1 MLRFDNRVIVITGS
15 GRGIGLEY
23 AKFFASRGAKLVL
36 NDIGQENGA
45 FLIDKVAK
53 DLETEFKTE
62 VHPNHDSVE
71 FGERII
77 EDAVKRFG
85 RVDVLI
91 NNAGILRDKSF
102 VKMTNEDWDLIL
114 KIHMTGA
121 FRCTHAAWKV
131 FRDQKYGRIINT
143 SSSAGLNGN
152 FGQVNYSAA
161 KAGLH
166 GFTRSLAKEG
176 DKYNIKVNTIAP
188 IAATRMTQGIMPE
201 EVLEAVQPKYVIPL
215 VGLLCHEDCPETGG
229 LFEVGG
235 GWVTKLRWQRA
246 QGVSHKLNFGPE
258 DVKAN
263 WSKIVDFTGENDYP
277 ENLDDTIQ
285 KMYGHF
291 EKQKKTSQENKPA
304 QTSNT
309 NSTNNKDND
318 SQWKSSEIFKLM
330 KAYIEAGLAKNAVK
344 KCNALFQFD
353 ILDKKDGAV
362 VFPFNVD
369 LREGKENANKGV
381 ADKPDATF
389 VMTDDDFYAMCMGK
403 LNPQMAFIKKQMK
416 IKGNFKKASAF
427 TPDLFPQPTKE
438 NIEKYTKGSPKL

>member
-1 MLRFDNRVIVITGS
+1 MLRFDNKVIVITGS
-15 GRGIGLEY
+15 GRGLGFEY

-36 NDIGQENGA
+36 NDLAQENGNY
-45 FLIDKVAK
+45 LIDRVAK
-53 DLETEFKTE
+53 ELSNEYKVE

-77 EDAVKRFG
+77 EDAMKRFG

-102 VKMTNEDWDLIL
+102 VKMTHEDWDLIL
-114 KIHMTGA
+114 KVHMTGA

-131 FRDQKYGRIINT
+131 FRDQKYGRVINT

-152 FGQVNYSAA
+152 FGQANYSAA

-176 DKYNIKVNTIAP
+176 EKYNIKVNTIAP
-188 IAATRMTQGIMPE
+188 IAATRMTQGLMPE

-215 VGLLCHEDCPETGG
+215 VGYLCHEECPETGG

-246 QGVSHKLNFGPE
+246 QGVSHKLDFTPE

-263 WSKIVDFTGENDYP
+263 WSKITDFSGDNDYP
-277 ENLDDTIQ
+277 ESLDDTIQ
-285 KMYGHF
+285 KMYGHY
-291 EKQKKTSQENKPA
+291 EKQKKGDQGNQVSDLNKETA
-304 QTSNT
+304 
-309 NSTNNKDND
+309 
-318 SQWKSSEIFKLM
+318 SQWKSEEIFRLI
-330 KAYIEAGLAKNAVK
+330 KAYVEAGMAKNAVK
-344 KCNALFQFD
+344 KCNALYQFD
-353 ILDKKDGAV
+353 ILDKKNGTV
-362 VFPFNVD
+362 VFPFFVD
-369 LREGKENANKGV
+369 IRQGKETASKGTTE
-381 ADKPDATF
+381 KPDATF

-427 TPDLFPQPTKE
+427 TPDLFPKPTKE
-438 NIEKYTKGSPKL
+438 NVEKYTKGKPKL

>member
-1 MLRFDNRVIVITGS
+1 MLRFDNRVVVITGS

-36 NDIGQENGA
+36 NDLAQENGSY
-45 FLIDKVAK
+45 LIDRVAME
-53 DLETEFKTE
+53 LANQFKTE

-71 FGERII
+71 FGEKII

-102 VKMTNEDWDLIL
+102 IKMTNEDWDLIL
-114 KIHMTGA
+114 KIHMTGS
-121 FRCTHAAWKV
+121 FRCTHAAWKI

-166 GFTRSLAKEG
+166 GFTRSLSKEG
-176 DKYNIKVNTIAP
+176 EKYNIKVNTIAP
-188 IAATRMTQGIMPE
+188 IAATQMTQGLMPE

-215 VGLLCHEDCPETGG
+215 VALLCHEDCPETGG
-229 LFEVGG
+229 LYEVGG

-246 QGVSHKLNFGPE
+246 QGVSHKLDFTPE

-263 WSKIVDFTGENDYP
+263 WSKIIDFSGDNDYP
-277 ENLDDTIQ
+277 ESLDDTIQ
-285 KMYGHF
+285 KMFGHF
-291 EKQKKTSQENKPA
+291 EKQKKANVQTPQEQPKA
-304 QTSNT
+304 ES
-309 NSTNNKDND
+309 

-330 KAYIEAGLAKNAVK
+330 KAYVEGGLAKNAVK

-353 ILDKKDGAV
+353 ILDKKDGKV
-362 VFPFNVD
+362 VYPFYID
-369 LREGKENANKGV
+369 IREGKETAGQGA

-389 VMTDDDFYAMCMGK
+389 VMTDDDFFAMCMGK

-416 IKGNFKKASAF
+416 IRGNFKKASSF

-438 NIEKYTKGSPKL
+438 NIEKYTKGKPKL